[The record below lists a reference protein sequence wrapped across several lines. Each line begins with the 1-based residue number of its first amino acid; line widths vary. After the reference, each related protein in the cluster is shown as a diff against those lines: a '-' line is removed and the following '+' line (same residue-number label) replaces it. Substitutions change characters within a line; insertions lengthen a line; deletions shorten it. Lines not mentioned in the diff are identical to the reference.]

1 MDITTVILAAGLAAT
16 AVLGP
21 LGLSFDGGGLTQSRL
36 GWRMRTGLFVAM
48 TLVMGAGFVGM
59 AAVALGAVLG
69 VDGMAVMIPLAW
81 VWGPLLLVGTAMAA
95 RRLPPDPGTS

>member
-1 MDITTVILAAGLAAT
+1 MDITTLILAAGMAAT
-16 AVLGP
+16 AVLAP

-36 GWRMRTGLFVAM
+36 GWRKRTGLFVAM
-48 TLVMGAGFVGM
+48 TLLMGAGFVGM

-69 VDGMAVMIPLAW
+69 LDGVAAMGPLAW
-81 VWGPLLLVGTAMAA
+81 LWGPLLEVGTAMAA